1 MVKRRVDTLQRY
13 SPVPISMLINTAN
26 SFVCDI
32 FVECGTKKVNAKS
45 YDEMK
50 RGLVTQYGHLLFY
63 FNGVDEDDA
72 GKRIEQMFL
81 P

>member
-13 SPVPISMLINTAN
+13 NPVPISMLINTAN

-32 FVECGTKKVNAKS
+32 FVQCGTHQVNAKD
-45 YDEMK
+45 YEAMK
-50 RGLVTQYGHLLFY
+50 RGLVTQNGHLLFY

-72 GKRIEQMFL
+72 GKKIVQIFQ

>member
-13 SPVPISMLINTAN
+13 NPVPISMLINTAN
-26 SFVCDI
+26 SFACDI
-32 FVECGTKKVNAKS
+32 FVECGKNKVNAKN

-50 RGLVTQYGHLLFY
+50 RNLVTQYGHLL

-72 GKRIEQMFL
+72 GKKIEQMFL